1 MAGGSADH
9 TPMIRQ
15 YLAIKAEHP
24 NDLLLYRMGDFY
36 ELFYADARRAADLL
50 GIALTTRGESA
61 GAPIPMAGVPVHALD
76 AYLRRLLER
85 GERVV
90 IAEQVGAAEG
100 KGPMRREVTRVLS
113 PGTVTDE
120 GFLAERES
128 VLIAA
133 VTEIEDVWGVAVL
146 DLAGGEMRLLEYA
159 SRVECEAALA
169 RYSPAEVLLPE
180 ASPGGWV
187 AGERRRPP
195 WHFDLVEGREAL
207 LRQFGLA
214 DLAGCDAADL
224 TSALGAA
231 GALLSYVA
239 ETGARRLPHLDRLV
253 RERDEAGL
261 GLDVMTRRNLEI
273 EENLAGNSR
282 GTLLAVLD
290 RCLTP
295 MGARLLRRRLREPI
309 RDRGELRR
317 RLDAIEEL
325 IAQGGVQ
332 PLRESLRG
340 LGDLERVLTR
350 VGLGSATPRD
360 LARLRDGLARLPAVR
375 ATVPG
380 GVSALA
386 ECAAKLEP
394 HTDLHGELSRA
405 LEEAPPAVLKDG
417 KVIAPGYDEVLDEAR
432 RLDQDAGGQLLEFE
446 RRERERSG
454 LANLKVGYN
463 RVQGYYLEISRRDA
477 ARVPP
482 EYVRRQTLKN
492 VERYLTPELKE
503 FENTVFSARERART
517 RERELFSAL
526 LARVA
531 AELAALRV
539 LSHAL
544 AELDV
549 LATLAER
556 ALTLG
561 FVRPKFGDELGVSIE
576 AGRHPV
582 VEVNRSEPFIPNDLE
597 LNSETR
603 MLLITGP
610 NMGGKSTY
618 MRQTALIVLLAHIGS
633 FVPARQAV
641 IGPVDRIFTRI
652 GAADDLASGR
662 STFMVEMVETARI
675 LHGATVNSLVI
686 LDEIGR
692 GTGTYDGISLAQAVV
707 EELAARGTAT
717 LFATHYF
724 ELTELAST
732 LPGVAN
738 VHVEAREHGRG
749 IVFLYSVR
757 PGPARQSYGL
767 EVARLA
773 GVPARLIRRAREI
786 LTELEAAR
794 HHSRQPELFDPPRV
808 APPSPGI
815 DPLRQVLAELDPDTL
830 SPRDAL
836 EMLYQLHRRAG
847 GERQDEC

>member
-76 AYLRRLLER
+76 VYLRRLLGR

-90 IAEQVGAAEG
+90 IAEQVGEAEDQ
-100 KGPMRREVTRVLS
+100 GPMRREVTRVLS

-133 VTEIEDVWGVAVL
+133 VAEVGGVWGLAVL
-146 DLAGGEMRLLEYA
+146 DLAGGEMRLLEYV
-159 SRVECEAALA
+159 SHPECEAALA
-169 RYSPAEVLLPE
+169 RYSPAEVLVSE
-180 ASPGGWV
+180 ASSGGW
-187 AGERRRPP
+187 AADERRRPP
-195 WHFDLVEGREAL
+195 WHFDLAGGREAL

-214 DLAGCDAADL
+214 DLAGCDAEDL

-231 GALLSYVA
+231 GALLAYVA
-239 ETGARRLPHLDRLV
+239 ETGAQRLPHLDRLV
-253 RERDEAGL
+253 REREEAGL
-261 GLDVMTRRNLEI
+261 GLDAMTRRNLEI
-273 EENLAGNSR
+273 EENLAGNPQ

-309 RDRGELRR
+309 RDRGILGR
-317 RLDAIEEL
+317 RLGAIEEL
-325 IAQGGVQ
+325 IAQDAMESVRG
-332 PLRESLRG
+332 SLRG
-340 LGDLERVLTR
+340 LGDLERVVTR

-360 LARLRDGLARLPAVR
+360 LARLRDGLARLPAIR
-375 ATVPG
+375 ATVPV
-380 GVSALA
+380 GVTALA
-386 ECAAKLEP
+386 ECAARLEP
-394 HTDLHGELSRA
+394 HTDLHDELTRA
-405 LEEAPPAVLKDG
+405 LEEPPPPALKDG
-417 KVIAPGYDEVLDEAR
+417 KVIASGYDEALDEAR
-432 RLDQDAGGQLLEFE
+432 SLDQDAGVQLLEFE
-446 RRERERSG
+446 QREREHSG

-503 FENTVFSARERART
+503 FENAVFSARERARM

-526 LARVA
+526 VARVA
-531 AELAALRV
+531 AELAALRA
-539 LSHAL
+539 LAGAL

-549 LATLAER
+549 AATLAER
-556 ALTLG
+556 AVTLD
-561 FVRPKFGDELGVSIE
+561 FVRPEFSEEPGVRIE

-582 VEVNRSEPFIPNDLE
+582 VEVNRDEPFIPNDLE
-597 LNSETR
+597 LDTETR

-618 MRQTALIVLLAHIGS
+618 MRQAALIVLLAHIGS
-633 FVPARQAV
+633 FVPARRAV

-675 LHGATVNSLVI
+675 LHSATVKSLVI

-692 GTGTYDGISLAQAVV
+692 GTGTYDGISLARAVV

-724 ELTELAST
+724 ELTELAGA

-738 VHVEAREHGRG
+738 VHVEAREHECG
-749 IVFLYSVR
+749 IIFLYSVR

-767 EVARLA
+767 EVAHLA
-773 GVPARLIRRAREI
+773 GVPALVIRRAREI
-786 LTELEAAR
+786 LAELEATR
-794 HHSRQPELFDPPRV
+794 HHSLQPGLFDPPP
-808 APPSPGI
+808 APLPTPGI
-815 DPLRQVLAELDPDTL
+815 DPVREALAEIDPDAL
-830 SPRDAL
+830 SPRAAL
-836 EMLYQLHRRAG
+836 EMLYRLHRLAD
-847 GERQDEC
+847 GERQDGR